1 MSQHL
6 FASVCHSKAVTH
18 WTKISVFMLHSTYI
32 KHVKTFQ
39 HVQSGVYL
47 SVETNQESDF
57 NCFPQ
62 DVYIHNFYT
71 ISFSC
76 RLCAQMSNL
85 LCITKF
91 FFLPVVLVV
100 WFCQEIMLQRV
111 MSQIASV
118 KKDMI
123 ILEKSEFSTLLAE
136 NEVSVFISRLVVLSS
151 HPCCSVLDSYHWR
164 FSIF

>member
-57 NCFPQ
+57 NCF
-62 DVYIHNFYT
+62 
-71 ISFSC
+71 
-76 RLCAQMSNL
+76 CAQMSNL

-136 NEVSVFISRLVVLSS
+136 NEVSVFIGRLVLLSS